1 MNGRAPSTCVS
12 LPATNTTNYY
22 SFVHHL
28 LPLHLYTPVVSTR
41 QLPDLTTHGYV
52 LSPAAKPACTTLM
65 RVSVCGARELCHNEQ
80 SRGGKGLPPPF
91 FFIWSFCT
99 RSEHDHNNILK
110 QHACLHY
117 GRLVSGP
124 EDARST
130 GMMMTRLR
138 GSGSWQVV
146 IEYLCKKY

>member
-1 MNGRAPSTCVS
+1 MRLTSRHKYYELLFLRAPPS
-12 LPATNTTNYY
+12 
-22 SFVHHL
+22 
-28 LPLHLYTPVVSTR
+28 PLDLYTPVVSTR
-41 QLPDLTTHGYV
+41 RLPDLTTHGYV

-110 QHACLHY
+110 QHACLHH
-117 GRLVSGP
+117 GRLVSSGQ
-124 EDARST
+124 DAT
-130 GMMMTRLR
+130 KYWYDDDETA
-138 GSGSWQVV
+138 WQWQLAGGHRILV
-146 IEYLCKKY
+146 